1 MQQENMQA
9 QADANI
15 KQQEAS
21 AAFEQQ
27 KQQSSAEAAIQIETA
42 RQELN
47 DKSMMAEAEVKKQL
61 MMLEYEMNLKLKEM
75 ELKNQQELASKKEA
89 GANQRTAMQS
99 KQKPF
104 ESKGNDVLN
113 KSIDMSRFGPR

>member
-1 MQQENMQA
+1 
-9 QADANI
+9 
-15 KQQEAS
+15 
-21 AAFEQQ
+21 
-27 KQQSSAEAAIQIETA
+27 
-42 RQELN
+42 
-47 DKSMMAEAEVKKQL
+47 
-61 MMLEYEMNLKLKEM
+61 M